1 MTEQGTHLE
10 VRLGIRSWILA
21 PGESARIGRGVE
33 AEINVA
39 EPSVSRVHAFVHY
52 DDGWW
57 IQDEGSAS
65 GLWIGGKRESRS
77 RIEDPTAAHLG
88 HPDTGAPIVSLALR
102 AAQRIPAASTAA
114 GNPEIQ
120 AGSVRLGRGIGNDIS
135 IPDVLASRNHA
146 TLRPS
151 GNQIIV
157 EDLGSLNGTYLNGR
171 RVSGEATAQQ
181 GDRLTIGN
189 SDYRLR
195 IGEAGPLLEQVP
207 DGEGL
212 RLDSVG
218 FEIRE
223 GRKPKALLKDV
234 EFASAH
240 GRLLAVIGPSG
251 AGKST
256 LMSVMTGANRPT
268 SGSIRFDDQDINK
281 NYEAL
286 RTRIGFVP
294 QEDIL
299 HRTLTVRQALQFA
312 ARLRLPADTTPAE
325 RHAQIRSV
333 LAQLGLT
340 EHADTRVSRLSGGQ
354 RKRASVA
361 LELLTEPS
369 LLILDEPTSGL
380 DPAMDKQVM
389 DTLRQLANAGRV
401 VVVVTHN
408 VANLGVC
415 DQVILL
421 AKGGVLAYAGRPD
434 TVLSHFRAADWADVF
449 RQASEE
455 AEQLYRLHRQLNPT
469 GQRRIPQESVAGDAP
484 PDSSSVA
491 LPAASRTRQMRAIVA
506 RQLFLLWADKG
517 YFIFLAL
524 LPVVLGGLALVVPG
538 SKGFGTPNL
547 KEIGEP
553 SQLLVVLIFGS
564 AFMGMALSARDLV
577 GERAIF
583 RRENAVGLRPGP
595 YLLAKSIVCTGVC
608 LVQSAVMTGIVLIG
622 KPAPENYLL
631 TDVPGLEVFFAIALT
646 AVVCSFLGLAMS
658 AWVQTSEQVMPLL
671 VVTAM
676 AMLVLAGGLIP
687 VTGRTGLEQVSWLS
701 PTRWGFAL
709 GAQSIDLKALVP
721 STEDDWLWT
730 HSLKR
735 AGLATAAL
743 AGLGALSWALAWFR
757 LAKLPRNSG

>member
-1 MTEQGTHLE
+1 MTAAGTHLE
-10 VRLGIRSWILA
+10 VRFGVRSWVLA
-21 PGESARIGRGVE
+21 PGDSARIGRGTEVE
-33 AEINVA
+33 ISVS
-39 EPSVSRVHAFVHY
+39 EPSVSRIHAFVHY

-57 IQDEGSAS
+57 IQDEGSAA
-65 GLWIGGKRESRS
+65 GLWVGGRREPRT
-77 RIEDPTAAHLG
+77 RIDAATSAHLG
-88 HPDTGAPIVSLALR
+88 NPESGAPEVTLTLR
-102 AAQRIPAASTAA
+102 APERAPAASAA
-114 GNPEIQ
+114 GPAPAMLT
-120 AGSVRLGRGIGNDIS
+120 AGTVRLGRGAGNDVAIS
-135 IPDVLASRNHA
+135 DVLASRNHA
-146 TLRPS
+146 VLRPA
-151 GNQIIV
+151 GKQIRV
-157 EDLGSLNGTYLNGR
+157 EDLGSLNGTFLNGR
-171 RVSGEATAQQ
+171 RVSGEATAQP

-189 SDYRLR
+189 TDYR
-195 IGEAGPLLEQVP
+195 ITMAGSALTVEKVP

-218 FEIRE
+218 YEIRD
-223 GRKPKALLKDV
+223 GRKAKALLRDV
-234 EFASAH
+234 DFASAH

-268 SGSIRFDDQDINK
+268 SGSVRFDDQDINK

-299 HRTLTVRQALQFA
+299 HRTLTVRQALEFA
-312 ARLRLPADTTPAE
+312 ARLRLPADTTAE
-325 RHAQIRSV
+325 ERRAQIDSV
-333 LAQLGLT
+333 LTQLGLV
-340 EHADTRVSRLSGGQ
+340 EHAGTKVSRLSGGQ

-421 AKGGVLAYAGRPD
+421 AKGGLPAYAGRPD
-434 TVLSHFRAADWADVF
+434 TILSHFKTADWAGVF
-449 RQASEE
+449 KKASEE
-455 AEQLYRLHRQLNPT
+455 ADELYGNFRTLNPAGPRVHPEPSETAAAPPATVAPPTSRLRQL
-469 GQRRIPQESVAGDAP
+469 
-484 PDSSSVA
+484 
-491 LPAASRTRQMRAIVA
+491 RAIIT

-517 YFIFLAL
+517 YFIFLTL
-524 LPVVLGGLALVVPG
+524 LPIVLGGLALVVPG
-538 SKGFGTPNL
+538 TKGFGTPTL

-577 GERAIF
+577 SERAIF
-583 RRENAVGLRPGP
+583 RRENAVGLRPAP
-595 YLLAKSIVCTGVC
+595 YLLAKSIVCTAVC
-608 LVQSAVMTGIVLIG
+608 LIQSAVMTGIVLVG
-622 KPAPENYLL
+622 KPAPDNYLV
-631 TDVPGLEVFFAIALT
+631 TDIPGLEIFFAIALT
-646 AVVCSFLGLAMS
+646 ACVCSFLGLAMS

-687 VTGRTGLEQVSWLS
+687 VTGRAGLEQVSWFS
-701 PTRWGFAL
+701 PTRWGFAI
-709 GAQSIDLKALVP
+709 GAQSIDLKSLVP
-721 STEDDWLWT
+721 TTEDDWLWT

-735 AGLATAAL
+735 AGLATGAL
-743 AGLGALSWALAWFR
+743 LALGALSWILAWAR
-757 LAKLPRNSG
+757 LAKLPRNNG

>member
-1 MTEQGTHLE
+1 MTAAGTHLE
-10 VRLGIRSWILA
+10 VRFGVRSWILA
-21 PGESARIGRGVE
+21 PGDSARIGRGADVE
-33 AEINVA
+33 ISVP
-39 EPSVSRVHAFVHY
+39 EPSVSRIHAFVHY

-57 IQDEGSAS
+57 IQDEGSAA
-65 GLWIGGKRESRS
+65 GLWVSGRQEPRS
-77 RIEDPTAAHLG
+77 RIDTAMSAHLG
-88 HPDTGAPIVSLALR
+88 NPVSGAPEMKLILR
-102 AAQRIPAASTAA
+102 APERTPSVPAPAAA
-114 GNPEIQ
+114 GNVPGG
-120 AGSVRLGRGIGNDIS
+120 AVRLGRGAGNDVA

-146 TLRPS
+146 VLRLS
-151 GNQIIV
+151 GQDILV
-157 EDLGSLNGTYLNGR
+157 EDLGSLNGTFLNGR
-171 RVSGEATAQQ
+171 RVADEAMAQA

-189 SDYRLR
+189 TDYRIAVTETGLMVHR
-195 IGEAGPLLEQVP
+195 VP

-218 FEIRE
+218 YEIRD
-223 GRKPKALLKDV
+223 GRKPKALLRGVD
-234 EFASAH
+234 FASAH

-268 SGSIRFDDQDINK
+268 SGSVRFDDQDINR

-299 HRTLTVRQALQFA
+299 HRTLTVRQALEFA
-312 ARLRLPADTTPAE
+312 ARLRLPADTTARE
-325 RHAQIRSV
+325 RSAQIDSV
-333 LAQLGLT
+333 LAQLGLV
-340 EHADTRVSRLSGGQ
+340 EHAGTKVSRLSGGQ

-415 DQVILL
+415 DQVVLL
-421 AKGGVLAYAGRPD
+421 AKGGLPAYAGRPD
-434 TVLSHFRAADWADVF
+434 TILSHFRAADWAGVF
-449 RQASEE
+449 KKASEDADELYGNFRTLNPPGPRPEPGTE
-455 AEQLYRLHRQLNPT
+455 APAAPATAEKAVPPVSRLRQL
-469 GQRRIPQESVAGDAP
+469 
-484 PDSSSVA
+484 
-491 LPAASRTRQMRAIVA
+491 RAIIT

-517 YFIFLAL
+517 YFIFLTL
-524 LPVVLGGLALVVPG
+524 LPIVLGGLALVVPG
-538 SKGFGTPNL
+538 TKGFGTPTL

-577 GERAIF
+577 SERAIF

-595 YLLAKSIVCTGVC
+595 YLLAKSIVCTAVC
-608 LVQSAVMTGIVLIG
+608 LIQSAVMTGIVLMG

-631 TDVPGLEVFFAIALT
+631 IDLPGLEIFVAISLT
-646 AVVCSFLGLAMS
+646 ACVCSFLGLAMS

-687 VTGRTGLEQVSWLS
+687 VTGRVGLEQVSWLS
-701 PTRWGFAL
+701 PTRWGYAL
-709 GAQSIDLKALVP
+709 GANSIDLKTLVP
-721 STEDDWLWT
+721 TTEDDWLWT
-730 HSLKR
+730 HSVKR
-735 AGLATAAL
+735 AGLAAGAL
-743 AGLGALSWALAWFR
+743 LALGALSWILAWAR
-757 LAKLPRNSG
+757 LVKLPRNNG

>member
-1 MTEQGTHLE
+1 MTAAGTHLE
-10 VRLGIRSWILA
+10 VRLGVRSWILA
-21 PGESARIGRGVE
+21 PGDSARIGRGAE
-33 AEINVA
+33 AEISVL

-57 IQDEGSAS
+57 IQDEGSAA
-65 GLWIGGKRESRS
+65 GLWVGGRQQPKS
-77 RIEDPTAAHLG
+77 RIDAATSAHLG
-88 HPDTGAPIVSLALR
+88 NPFSGAPEVKLTLR
-102 AAQRIPAASTAA
+102 APERTAAPPPPPAA
-114 GNPEIQ
+114 
-120 AGSVRLGRGIGNDIS
+120 AGSSANSLRLGRGAGNDVAIS
-135 IPDVLASRNHA
+135 DVLASRRHA
-146 TLRPS
+146 VLRLS
-151 GNQIIV
+151 GQQVLV
-157 EDLGSLNGTYLNGR
+157 EDLGSLNGTFLNGR
-171 RVSGEATAQQ
+171 RVSGEAAAQP

-189 SDYRLR
+189 TDYRIALVDSSLSVER
-195 IGEAGPLLEQVP
+195 VP

-218 FEIRE
+218 YEIRD
-223 GRKPKALLKDV
+223 GRKAKALLRGVD
-234 EFASAH
+234 FASAH

-268 SGSIRFDDQDINK
+268 SGSVRFDDQDINK

-299 HRTLTVRQALQFA
+299 HRTLTVRQALEFA
-312 ARLRLPADTTPAE
+312 ARLRLPPDTTAAE
-325 RHAQIRSV
+325 RRDRIDNV
-333 LAQLGLT
+333 LAQLGLA
-340 EHADTRVSRLSGGQ
+340 EHAGTKVSRLSGGQ

-415 DQVILL
+415 DQVVLL
-421 AKGGVLAYAGRPD
+421 AKGGLPAYAGRPD
-434 TVLSHFRAADWADVF
+434 TILSHFRAEDWAGVF
-449 RQASEE
+449 KKASEE
-455 AEQLYRLHRQLNPT
+455 PDELYGNFRMLNPAVSQPGAHLQT
-469 GQRRIPQESVAGDAP
+469 SVA
-484 PDSSSVA
+484 
-491 LPAASRTRQMRAIVA
+491 PAAAAKATPSTSPLKQLRAITT

-517 YFIFLAL
+517 YFIFLTL
-524 LPVVLGGLALVVPG
+524 LPIVLGGLALVVPG
-538 SKGFGTPNL
+538 TKGFGTPTL

-577 GERAIF
+577 SERAIF

-595 YLLAKSIVCTGVC
+595 YLLAKSMVCVVVC
-608 LVQSAVMTGIVLIG
+608 LIQSAVMTGIVLLG
-622 KPAPENYLL
+622 KPAPENHLFS
-631 TDVPGLEVFFAIALT
+631 DIPGLEIFFAIALT
-646 AVVCSFLGLAMS
+646 ACVCSFLGLAMS

-687 VTGRTGLEQVSWLS
+687 VTGRTGLEQVSWFS
-701 PTRWGFAL
+701 PTRWGYAL
-709 GAQSIDLKALVP
+709 GVQSIDLKTLVP
-721 STEDDWLWT
+721 TTEDDWLWT
-730 HSLKR
+730 HSLER
-735 AGLATAAL
+735 AGLAAGAL
-743 AGLGALSWALAWFR
+743 AALGALSWILAWAR
-757 LAKLPRNSG
+757 LVKLPRNNG

>member
-1 MTEQGTHLE
+1 MPVAGTHLE
-10 VRLGIRSWILA
+10 VRLGVRSWILA
-21 PGESARIGRGVE
+21 PGDSARIGRGTEVE
-33 AEINVA
+33 ISVP
-39 EPSVSRVHAFVHY
+39 EPSVSRIHAFVHY

-57 IQDEGSAS
+57 IQDEGSAA
-65 GLWIGGKRESRS
+65 GLWVAGRQEPRC
-77 RIEDPTAAHLG
+77 RIDTATSAHLG
-88 HPDTGAPIVSLALR
+88 DPANGAPKLSLTLR
-102 AAQRIPAASTAA
+102 APERTASSPAAGPTDTFASGT
-114 GNPEIQ
+114 
-120 AGSVRLGRGIGNDIS
+120 VRLGRGAGNDVAIF
-135 IPDVLASRNHA
+135 DVLASRNHA
-146 TLRPS
+146 LLRPA
-151 GNQIIV
+151 GNQVAV
-157 EDLGSLNGTYLNGR
+157 EDLGSLNGTFLNGR
-171 RVSGEATAQQ
+171 RISGEALAKP

-189 SDYRLR
+189 TDYR
-195 IGEAGPLLEQVP
+195 IAVTDAGLTVEKVP

-218 FEIRE
+218 FEIRH
-223 GRKPKALLKDV
+223 GRKTKALLRDV
-234 EFASAH
+234 DFASAH

-268 SGSIRFDDQDINK
+268 SGSVRFDDQDINK

-299 HRTLTVRQALQFA
+299 HRTLTVRQALEFA
-312 ARLRLPADTTPAE
+312 ARLRLPADTTPEE
-325 RHAQIRSV
+325 RQAQINSV
-333 LAQLGLT
+333 LAQLGLV
-340 EHADTRVSRLSGGQ
+340 EHAGTKVSRLSGGQ

-421 AKGGVLAYAGRPD
+421 AKGGLPAYAGRPD
-434 TVLSHFRAADWADVF
+434 TILSHFRAADWAEVF
-449 RQASEE
+449 KQASEE
-455 AEQLYRLHRQLNPT
+455 ADALYGNFRTLNPAGPPPPPPDASAPAAAPASKAVAPTSRLRQL
-469 GQRRIPQESVAGDAP
+469 
-484 PDSSSVA
+484 
-491 LPAASRTRQMRAIVA
+491 RAIMT

-517 YFIFLAL
+517 YFLFLSL
-524 LPVVLGGLALVVPG
+524 LPIVLGGLALVVPG
-538 SKGFGTPNL
+538 TKGFGTPTL

-577 GERAIF
+577 SERAIF

-595 YLLAKSIVCTGVC
+595 YLLAKSIVCTVVC
-608 LVQSAVMTGIVLIG
+608 LIQSAVMTGIVLLG
-622 KPAPENYLL
+622 KPAPEHYLI
-631 TDVPGLEVFFAIALT
+631 TDIPGLEIFFAIALT
-646 AVVCSFLGLAMS
+646 ACVCSFLGLTMS

-687 VTGRTGLEQVSWLS
+687 VTGRAGLEQVSWFS

-721 STEDDWLWT
+721 TTEDDWLWT

-735 AGLATAAL
+735 AGLAAGAL
-743 AGLGALSWALAWFR
+743 LALGALSWILAWIR
-757 LAKLPRNSG
+757 LAKLPRNNG

>member
-1 MTEQGTHLE
+1 MTAAGTHLE
-10 VRLGIRSWILA
+10 VRFGVRSWILA
-21 PGESARIGRGVE
+21 PGDSARIGRGTE
-33 AEINVA
+33 AEISVP
-39 EPSVSRVHAFVHY
+39 EVSVSRVHAFVHY

-57 IQDEGSAS
+57 IQDEDSAA
-65 GLWIGGKRESRS
+65 GLWVNGRPEPRS
-77 RIEDPTAAHLG
+77 RIDAASSAHLG
-88 HPDTGAPIVSLALR
+88 NPELGAPEVTLTLCAPTR
-102 AAQRIPAASTAA
+102 AAAATPTGGAPATFA
-114 GNPEIQ
+114 
-120 AGSVRLGRGIGNDIS
+120 AGSVRLGRGAGNDVEIS
-135 IPDVLASRNHA
+135 DVLASRNHA
-146 TLRPS
+146 VLRPA
-151 GNQIIV
+151 GKQILV
-157 EDLGSLNGTYLNGR
+157 EDLGSLNGTFLNGR
-171 RVSGEATAQQ
+171 RVSGEATAQP

-189 SDYRLR
+189 TDYR
-195 IGEAGPLLEQVP
+195 ITVSGAGLTLEKVP

-218 FEIRE
+218 YEIRD
-223 GRKPKALLKDV
+223 GRKAKALLRDV
-234 EFASAH
+234 DFASAH

-268 SGSIRFDDQDINK
+268 SGSVRFDDQDITK

-299 HRTLTVRQALQFA
+299 HRTLTVRQALEFA
-312 ARLRLPADTTPAE
+312 ARLRLPADTTAE
-325 RHAQIRSV
+325 ERGTQIDNV
-333 LAQLGLT
+333 LMQLGLV
-340 EHADTRVSRLSGGQ
+340 EHAGTKVSRLSGGQ

-421 AKGGVLAYAGRPD
+421 AKGGLPAYAGRPD
-434 TVLSHFRAADWADVF
+434 TILSHFKAADWAGVF
-449 RQASEE
+449 KKASEE
-455 AEQLYRLHRQLNPT
+455 ADVLYGNFRTLNPAGPRPQQEAAEPSAAPPAPAAPPTSRFRQL
-469 GQRRIPQESVAGDAP
+469 
-484 PDSSSVA
+484 
-491 LPAASRTRQMRAIVA
+491 RAIIT

-517 YFIFLAL
+517 YFVFLTL
-524 LPVVLGGLALVVPG
+524 LPLVLGGLALVVPG
-538 SKGFGTPNL
+538 TKGFGTPTL

-577 GERAIF
+577 SERAIF

-595 YLLAKSIVCTGVC
+595 YLLAKSIVCTVVC
-608 LVQSAVMTGIVLIG
+608 LIQSAVMTGIVLVG
-622 KPAPENYLL
+622 KPAPDNYLF
-631 TDVPGLEVFFAIALT
+631 TDIPGLEIFFAIALT
-646 AVVCSFLGLAMS
+646 ACVCSFLGLAMS

-687 VTGRTGLEQVSWLS
+687 VTGRAGLEQVSWLS
-701 PTRWGFAL
+701 PTRWGFAI

-721 STEDDWLWT
+721 TTEDDWLWT

-735 AGLATAAL
+735 AGLATGAL
-743 AGLGALSWALAWFR
+743 LALGALSWILAWAR
-757 LAKLPRNSG
+757 LTKLPRNNG

>member
-1 MTEQGTHLE
+1 MTSAGTHLE
-10 VRLGIRSWILA
+10 VRLGVRSWILA
-21 PGESARIGRGVE
+21 PGESARIGRGAE
-33 AEINVA
+33 AEISVP
-39 EPSVSRVHAFVHY
+39 EPSVSRIHAFVHY

-57 IQDEGSAS
+57 IQDEDSAA
-65 GLWIGGKRESRS
+65 GLWVNGRQEPRS
-77 RIEDPTAAHLG
+77 RIDDATSAHLG
-88 HPDTGAPIVSLALR
+88 DPGMGAPKVTLTLR
-102 AAQRIPAASTAA
+102 APERTPAAPDAGNAAKNFAA
-114 GNPEIQ
+114 GT
-120 AGSVRLGRGIGNDIS
+120 VRLGRGAGNDVAIS
-135 IPDVLASRNHA
+135 DVLASRNHA
-146 TLRPS
+146 VLRPS
-151 GNQIIV
+151 GKQILV
-157 EDLGSLNGTYLNGR
+157 EDLGSLNGTFLNGR
-171 RVSGEATAQQ
+171 RVSGEATAQA

-189 SDYRLR
+189 TDYR
-195 IGEAGPLLEQVP
+195 ITFAGTGLAVERVP

-218 FEIRE
+218 FEIRD
-223 GRKPKALLKDV
+223 GRKAKALLRDV
-234 EFASAH
+234 DFASAH

-268 SGSIRFDDQDINK
+268 SGSVRFDDQDINK

-299 HRTLTVRQALQFA
+299 HRTLTVRQALEFA
-312 ARLRLPADTTPAE
+312 ARLRLPADTTAE
-325 RHAQIRSV
+325 ERRAQIDSV
-333 LAQLGLT
+333 LEQLGLV
-340 EHADTRVSRLSGGQ
+340 EHAGTKVSRLSGGQ

-421 AKGGVLAYAGRPD
+421 AKGGLPAYAGRPD
-434 TVLSHFRAADWADVF
+434 TILSHFKTADWAGVF
-449 RQASEE
+449 KKASEE
-455 AEQLYRLHRQLNPT
+455 ADALYGDFRALNPVGQPPEPDPSSPTAKVPVAKAAPATSRFRQL
-469 GQRRIPQESVAGDAP
+469 
-484 PDSSSVA
+484 
-491 LPAASRTRQMRAIVA
+491 RAIIT

-517 YFIFLAL
+517 YFVFLTL
-524 LPVVLGGLALVVPG
+524 LPIVLGGLALVVPG
-538 SKGFGTPNL
+538 TKGFGTPTL

-577 GERAIF
+577 SERAIF

-608 LVQSAVMTGIVLIG
+608 LIQSAVMTGIVLLG
-622 KPAPENYLL
+622 KPAPENYLI
-631 TDVPGLEVFFAIALT
+631 TDIPGLEIFFAIALT
-646 AVVCSFLGLAMS
+646 ACVCSFLGLAMS

-687 VTGRTGLEQVSWLS
+687 VTGRAGLEQVSWLS
-701 PTRWGFAL
+701 PTRWGFAI
-709 GAQSIDLKALVP
+709 GAQSIDLKTLVP
-721 STEDDWLWT
+721 TTEDDWLWT

-735 AGLATAAL
+735 AGLATGAL
-743 AGLGALSWALAWFR
+743 LALGAVSWILAWAR
-757 LAKLPRNSG
+757 LAKLPRNNG

>member
-1 MTEQGTHLE
+1 MSSAGTHLE
-10 VRLGIRSWILA
+10 VRFGVRSWILA
-21 PGESARIGRGVE
+21 PGDSARIGRGTE
-33 AEINVA
+33 AEISVA
-39 EPSVSRVHAFVHY
+39 EPSVSRIHAFVHY

-57 IQDEGSAS
+57 IQDEGSAA
-65 GLWIGGKRESRS
+65 GLWVDGRQEPRS
-77 RIEDPTAAHLG
+77 RIDDAVSAHLG
-88 HPDTGAPIVSLALR
+88 NPGLGAPQVTLTLR
-102 AAQRIPAASTAA
+102 APERTSAAPAPGTTANFA
-114 GNPEIQ
+114 
-120 AGSVRLGRGIGNDIS
+120 AGSVRLGRGAGNDVAIS
-135 IPDVLASRNHA
+135 DVLASRNHA
-146 TLRPS
+146 VLRPV
-151 GNQIIV
+151 GKQIVV
-157 EDLGSLNGTYLNGR
+157 EDLGSLNGTFLNGR
-171 RVSGEATAQQ
+171 RVAGELTAQP

-189 SDYRLR
+189 TDYRISLT
-195 IGEAGPLLEQVP
+195 EAGLAVERVP

-218 FEIRE
+218 FEIRD
-223 GRKPKALLKDV
+223 GRKAKALLRDV
-234 EFASAH
+234 DFASAH

-256 LMSVMTGANRPT
+256 LMNVMTGANRPT
-268 SGSIRFDDQDINK
+268 SGSVRFDDQDISK

-299 HRTLTVRQALQFA
+299 HRTLTVRQALEFA
-312 ARLRLPADTTPAE
+312 ARLRLPADTTAE
-325 RHAQIRSV
+325 ERRTQIDSV
-333 LAQLGLT
+333 LAQLGLV
-340 EHADTRVSRLSGGQ
+340 EHAATIVSRLSGGQ

-389 DTLRQLANAGRV
+389 DTLRQLANAGRI

-421 AKGGVLAYAGRPD
+421 AKGGVPAYAGRPD
-434 TVLSHFRAADWADVF
+434 TILSHFKAADWAGVF
-449 RQASEE
+449 KKASENPDE
-455 AEQLYRLHRQLNPT
+455 LYGNFRTLNPPGPRAAPDALTPAPAVALVGAVPPTSRIRQL
-469 GQRRIPQESVAGDAP
+469 
-484 PDSSSVA
+484 
-491 LPAASRTRQMRAIVA
+491 RAIIT

-517 YFIFLAL
+517 YFVFLTL
-524 LPVVLGGLALVVPG
+524 LPIVLGGLALVVPG
-538 SKGFGTPNL
+538 TKGFGTPTL

-577 GERAIF
+577 SERAIF

-595 YLLAKSIVCTGVC
+595 YLLAKSIVCTVVC
-608 LVQSAVMTGIVLIG
+608 LVQSGVMTGIVLLG

-631 TDVPGLEVFFAIALT
+631 TDIPGLEIFVAIALT
-646 AVVCSFLGLAMS
+646 ACVCSFLGLAMS

-687 VTGRTGLEQVSWLS
+687 VTGRAGLEQISWLS
-701 PTRWGFAL
+701 PSRWGFAL
-709 GAQSIDLKALVP
+709 GANSIDLKALVP

-735 AGLATAAL
+735 AGLATGAL
-743 AGLGALSWALAWFR
+743 LALGALSWGLAWAR
-757 LAKLPRNSG
+757 LVRLPRNKG

>member
-1 MTEQGTHLE
+1 MTAAAGSNLE
-10 VRLGIRSWILA
+10 VRLGVRSWVLA
-21 PGESARIGRGVE
+21 PGDSVRIGRGTDVE
-33 AEINVA
+33 ITVP
-39 EPSVSRVHAFVHY
+39 EPSVSRIHAFVHY

-57 IQDEGSAS
+57 IQDEGSAA
-65 GLWIGGKRESRS
+65 GLWVDGRPQPRS
-77 RIEDPTAAHLG
+77 RIDASTSAHLG
-88 HPDTGAPIVSLALR
+88 NPGVGAPELKLILR
-102 AAQRIPAASTAA
+102 AAQRPATASPDS
-114 GNPEIQ
+114 GPMENFP
-120 AGSVRLGRGIGNDIS
+120 AGSVRLGRGARNDVAIT
-135 IPDVLASRNHA
+135 DVLASRNHA
-146 TLRPS
+146 VLRPS
-151 GNQIIV
+151 GKQIIV
-157 EDLGSLNGTYLNGR
+157 EDLGSLNGTFLNGR
-171 RVSGEATAQQ
+171 RVAGHVTAQP

-189 SDYRLR
+189 SDYR
-195 IGEAGPLLEQVP
+195 INVTDAGLNVEKVP

-218 FEIRE
+218 FEIRD
-223 GRKPKALLKDV
+223 GRKTKALLHDV
-234 EFASAH
+234 DFASAH

-256 LMSVMTGANRPT
+256 LMSVMTGANPPT
-268 SGSIRFDDQDINK
+268 SGSVRFDDQDITK

-299 HRTLTVRQALQFA
+299 HRTLTVRQALEFA
-312 ARLRLPADTTPAE
+312 ARLRLPADTTADE
-325 RHAQIRSV
+325 RRAQIDNV
-333 LAQLGLT
+333 LAQLGLV
-340 EHADTRVSRLSGGQ
+340 EHAGTRVSRLSGGQ

-415 DQVILL
+415 DQVVLL
-421 AKGGVLAYAGRPD
+421 AKGGLPAYAGRPD
-434 TVLSHFRAADWADVF
+434 TILSHFKTADWAGVF
-449 RQASEE
+449 KKASEQAGE
-455 AEQLYRLHRQLNPT
+455 LYGDFRELNPAGVRQQPDYAKPEQAVSAPDAVPATSRSRQL
-469 GQRRIPQESVAGDAP
+469 
-484 PDSSSVA
+484 
-491 LPAASRTRQMRAIVA
+491 RAIIT

-517 YFIFLAL
+517 YFLFLTL
-524 LPVVLGGLALVVPG
+524 LPIVLGGLALVVPG
-538 SKGFGTPNL
+538 SKGFGTPTL

-577 GERAIF
+577 SERAIF

-608 LVQSAVMTGIVLIG
+608 LIQSAVMTGIVLLG
-622 KPAPENYLL
+622 KPAPHNYLL
-631 TDVPGLEVFFAIALT
+631 TDIPGLEIFIAIALT
-646 AVVCSFLGLAMS
+646 ACVCSSLGLAMS
-658 AWVQTSEQVMPLL
+658 AWVQSSEQVMPLL

-676 AMLVLAGGLIP
+676 GMLVLAGGLIP
-687 VTGRTGLEQVSWLS
+687 VTGRTGLEQISWLS

-721 STEDDWLWT
+721 TTEDDWLWT

-743 AGLGALSWALAWFR
+743 LALGAGTWLLAWAR
-757 LAKLPRNSG
+757 LVKLPRNNG

>member
-1 MTEQGTHLE
+1 MTTAGGTNLE
-10 VRLGIRSWILA
+10 VRLGVRSWILA
-21 PGESARIGRGVE
+21 PGDSARIGRGTE
-33 AEINVA
+33 AEISVPEA
-39 EPSVSRVHAFVHY
+39 SVSRIHAFVHY

-57 IQDEGSAS
+57 IQDEGSAA
-65 GLWIGGKRESRS
+65 GLWVGGRQQPRS
-77 RIEDPTAAHLG
+77 RIDAATSAHLG
-88 HPDTGAPIVSLALR
+88 NPGSGAPELTLMLR
-102 AAQRIPAASTAA
+102 TAERPQA
-114 GNPEIQ
+114 VDRSGGGTENLP
-120 AGSVRLGRGIGNDIS
+120 AGSVRLGRGAGNDVAIS
-135 IPDVLASRNHA
+135 DVLASRHHA
-146 TLRPS
+146 VLRPA
-151 GNQIIV
+151 GKQIMV
-157 EDLGSLNGTYLNGR
+157 EDLGSLNGTFLNGR
-171 RVSGEATAQQ
+171 RVAGQATAQP

-189 SDYRLR
+189 SDYR
-195 IGEAGPLLEQVP
+195 ITVAGTGLAVEKVA

-218 FEIRE
+218 FKIRD
-223 GRKPKALLKDV
+223 GRKTKALLHDV
-234 EFASAH
+234 DFASAH

-256 LMSVMTGANRPT
+256 LMSVMTGANPPT
-268 SGSIRFDDQDINK
+268 SGSVRFDDQDVNK

-299 HRTLTVRQALQFA
+299 HRTLTVRQALEFA
-312 ARLRLPADTTPAE
+312 ARLRLPADTTAE
-325 RHAQIRSV
+325 ERRAQIDNV
-333 LAQLGLT
+333 MAQLGLV
-340 EHADTRVSRLSGGQ
+340 EHAGTRVSRLSGGQ

-415 DQVILL
+415 DQVVLL
-421 AKGGVLAYAGRPD
+421 AKGGLPAYAGRPD
-434 TVLSHFRAADWADVF
+434 TILSHFKAADWAGVF
-449 RQASEE
+449 KKASEQADE
-455 AEQLYRLHRQLNPT
+455 LYGDFRVMNPAGIRLPED
-469 GQRRIPQESVAGDAP
+469 ESQPA
-484 PDSSSVA
+484 
-491 LPAASRTRQMRAIVA
+491 PAASVTEATPPTSRSRQLRAIITRQ
-506 RQLFLLWADKG
+506 LYLLWADKG
-517 YFIFLAL
+517 YFLFLTL
-524 LPVVLGGLALVVPG
+524 LPIVLGGLALVVPG
-538 SKGFGTPNL
+538 TKGFGTPTL

-577 GERAIF
+577 SERAIF

-608 LVQSAVMTGIVLIG
+608 LIQSAVMTGIVLLG
-622 KPAPENYLL
+622 KPAPENHLL
-631 TDVPGLEVFFAIALT
+631 TDIPGLEIFIAIALT
-646 AVVCSFLGLAMS
+646 ACVCSFLGLAMS
-658 AWVQTSEQVMPLL
+658 AWVQSSEQVMPLL

-687 VTGRTGLEQVSWLS
+687 VTGRAGLEQVSWFS

-709 GAQSIDLKALVP
+709 GAQSIDLKTLVP
-721 STEDDWLWT
+721 TTEDDWLWT

-735 AGLATAAL
+735 AGLATGAL
-743 AGLGALSWALAWFR
+743 LALGAVTWILAWAR
-757 LAKLPRNSG
+757 LAKLPRNNG

>member
-1 MTEQGTHLE
+1 MTSVGTHLE
-10 VRLGIRSWILA
+10 VRFGVRSWVLA
-21 PGESARIGRGVE
+21 PGDSARIGRGAE
-33 AEINVA
+33 AEISVP
-39 EPSVSRVHAFVHY
+39 EPSVSRIHAFVHY

-57 IQDEGSAS
+57 IQDEGSSA
-65 GLWIGGKRESRS
+65 GLWVGGRQEPRS
-77 RIEDPTAAHLG
+77 RIDAVTSAHLG
-88 HPDTGAPIVSLALR
+88 NPGLGAPEVTLTLR
-102 AAQRIPAASTAA
+102 APERTPETPPPGAT
-114 GNPEIQ
+114 GNFA
-120 AGSVRLGRGIGNDIS
+120 AGSVRLGRGAGNDVAIS
-135 IPDVLASRNHA
+135 DVLASRNHA
-146 TLRPS
+146 VLRPA
-151 GNQIIV
+151 GKQILV
-157 EDLGSLNGTYLNGR
+157 EDLGSLNGTFLNGR
-171 RVSGEATAQQ
+171 RVSGEASAQA

-189 SDYRLR
+189 TDYR
-195 IGEAGPLLEQVP
+195 IAVTDAGLTLEKVP

-218 FEIRE
+218 FEIRD
-223 GRKPKALLKDV
+223 GRKPKALLRDV
-234 EFASAH
+234 DFASAH

-268 SGSIRFDDQDINK
+268 SGRVRFDDQDINK

-299 HRTLTVRQALQFA
+299 HRTLTVWQALEFA
-312 ARLRLPADTTPAE
+312 ARLRLPADTTAE
-325 RHAQIRSV
+325 ERRAQIDSV
-333 LAQLGLT
+333 LAQLGLV
-340 EHADTRVSRLSGGQ
+340 EHAGTKVSRLSGGQ

-421 AKGGVLAYAGRPD
+421 AKGGLPAYAGRPD
-434 TVLSHFRAADWADVF
+434 TILSHFKAADWAEVF
-449 RQASEE
+449 RQASEQ
-455 AEQLYRLHRQLNPT
+455 ADALYGDFRRLNPAGPPPAPDASAPPSPPVAKPAPPTSRIRQL
-469 GQRRIPQESVAGDAP
+469 
-484 PDSSSVA
+484 
-491 LPAASRTRQMRAIVA
+491 RAIMA
-506 RQLFLLWADKG
+506 RQVFLLWADKG
-517 YFIFLAL
+517 YFVFLTL
-524 LPVVLGGLALVVPG
+524 LPIVLGGLALVVPG
-538 SKGFGTPNL
+538 TKGFGTPTL
-547 KEIGEP
+547 KDIGEP

-577 GERAIF
+577 SERAIF
-583 RRENAVGLRPGP
+583 RRENAVGLSPGP
-595 YLLAKSIVCTGVC
+595 YLLAKSFVCTAVC
-608 LVQSAVMTGIVLIG
+608 LIQSGIMTGIVMLG
-622 KPAPENYLL
+622 KPAPENYII
-631 TDVPGLEVFFAIALT
+631 TDIPGLEIFFAIALT
-646 AVVCSFLGLAMS
+646 ACVCSFLGLAMS

-687 VTGRTGLEQVSWLS
+687 VTGRAGLEQVSWLS
-701 PTRWGFAL
+701 PTRWGFAI
-709 GAQSIDLKALVP
+709 GAQSIDLKTLVP
-721 STEDDWLWT
+721 TTEDDWLWT

-735 AGLATAAL
+735 AGLATGAL
-743 AGLGALSWALAWFR
+743 LALGALSWILAWAR